1 MLKQLI
7 SLFAEKFLQSKRESI
22 QDWTYPKAHS
32 NSIVNLSSAV
42 TAGQEFTY
50 VPPENGILQVVI
62 RETSSN
68 GIKVNFKGG
77 GAQELPREEHFSINS
92 WPVCTFAVK
101 KGNSVKFSC
110 TAFNSESNLFFIP
123 YL

>member
-1 MLKQLI
+1 MLKALVQ
-7 SLFAEKFLQSKRESI
+7 LFAEKFLQSKRESI
-22 QDWTYPKAHS
+22 QNWTYPKAHS
-32 NSIVNLSSAV
+32 NSLVDLSSRVIAN
-42 TAGQEFTY
+42 QEITY
-50 VPPENGILQVVI
+50 IPPESGILQVVI
-62 RETSSN
+62 REASSN

-92 WPVCTFAVK
+92 WPVYTFAVK